1 MSDSDTS
8 LFYRTPVLTTLA
20 NDTLA
25 LPFAGC
31 VRLSYSFVSMD
42 RQPASACGP
51 ISYSS
56 TDVELETKTFWI
68 LRNTFWND
76 IRQLNDKIWAKI
88 FQPASV
94 TCPDSDLS
102 TNSQLPLP
110 HPSNHLFVFSTHL
123 RCAQKKLL
131 INEFSKRC
139 ENGKVIWR
147 CQMSGWYEK
156 MLSAAK
162 FWI

>member
-1 MSDSDTS
+1 MALSCDTFGLRYFSVCHTYLVEQLQSNS
-8 LFYRTPVLTTLA
+8 LYFLLQPVWLGEA
-20 NDTLA
+20 
-25 LPFAGC
+25 C
-31 VRLSYSFVSMD
+31 HSFVSTD
-42 RQPASACGP
+42 RHRQPASACGP

-68 LRNTFWND
+68 LINTFWND

-139 ENGKVIWR
+139 ENG
-147 CQMSGWYEK
+147 
-156 MLSAAK
+156 
-162 FWI
+162 